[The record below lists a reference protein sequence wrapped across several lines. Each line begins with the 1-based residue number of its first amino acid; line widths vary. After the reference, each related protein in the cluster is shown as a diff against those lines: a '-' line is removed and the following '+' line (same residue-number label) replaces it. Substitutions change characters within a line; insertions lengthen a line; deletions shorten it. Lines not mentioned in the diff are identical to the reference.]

1 MKKYYPSIRALHLY
15 FGLLISPLVL
25 IFCISV
31 LVLNHTDYI
40 NNRYP
45 IQNLPVT
52 KTHIDKIPY
61 DNSDL
66 QTAENIIKKLG
77 VKGEID
83 FIFQNDSQI
92 SFPVL
97 LPGFTTSIK
106 IDKQTNDVLITR
118 KEEGAFRA
126 TNFLHKMPG
135 PHNAKLKGNSFFMQ
149 NWKLLADGVVYLL
162 LFLSASGIFLWYFLK
177 VERKLGWVSILV
189 GIILFTGLL
198 FFLLT

>member
-1 MKKYYPSIRALHLY
+1 MKKYYPSVRALHLN
-15 FGLLISPLVL
+15 FGLFISPLVL

-31 LVLNHTDYI
+31 LVLNHTGYVDSH
-40 NNRYP
+40 YP
-45 IQNLPVT
+45 IKKLPVI
-52 KTHIDKIPY
+52 KTRIDKIPY
-61 DNSDL
+61 DSSDL
-66 QTAENIIKKLG
+66 QTAKNIIQKLG
-77 VKGEID
+77 IKGEID
-83 FIFQNDSQI
+83 YIFQNDSQI

-106 IDKQTNDVLITR
+106 IDKQTNEVLITR
-118 KEEGAFRA
+118 KEEGTLRA

-135 PHNAKLKGNSFFMQ
+135 PHNVKLRGNSFFMK

-162 LFLSASGIFLWYFLK
+162 LFLSASGVFLWYFLK
-177 VERKLGWVSILV
+177 VERKLGWVSIVV

>member
-31 LVLNHTDYI
+31 LVLNHTGYVDSNYAI
-40 NNRYP
+40 K
-45 IQNLPVT
+45 NLPVI
-52 KTHIDKIPY
+52 KTRIDKIPY
-61 DNSDL
+61 DSSDL
-66 QTAENIIKKLG
+66 QTAKNIIQKLG
-77 VKGEID
+77 IKGEID
-83 FIFQNDSQI
+83 YIFQNDSQI

-106 IDKQTNDVLITR
+106 IDKQTNEVLISR
-118 KEEGAFRA
+118 KEEGTLRA

-135 PHNAKLKGNSFFMQ
+135 PHNAKLRGNSFFMK

-162 LFLSASGIFLWYFLK
+162 LFLSASGVFLWYFLK
-177 VERKLGWVSILV
+177 VERKLGWVSIVV